1 MGLLSFM
8 YRHPVATVG
17 GVGTAMALSE
27 AADKAKETEA
37 KIMAEQLGTPEA
49 KYSELNEFLSQK
61 KYLEEK
67 LAFYKKAEREDLFT
81 NSMIGGFG
89 SGIGAET
96 ARAGMGAI
104 GKLISGTSHKLHER
118 LFMDARRR
126 QILDKIVA
134 NDFIIA
140 TFERENP
147 GMAEATYSTMIKVAP
162 TLSMDPN
169 IVTSFLRNA
178 AQSGGPL
185 DYHSVKL
192 LADAELSARKAVSPL
207 GGH

>member
-17 GVGTAMALSE
+17 GVGTAAALSE

-37 KIMAEQLGTPEA
+37 RIMAEQLGTPEA

-67 LAFYKKAEREDLFT
+67 LAFYKKAE
-81 NSMIGGFG
+81 GFG
-89 SGIGAET
+89 DSIMGGLGGSIGSET
-96 ARAGMGAI
+96 AKAGIGAI
-104 GKLISGTSHKLHER
+104 GKLISGTTHKIHER

-126 QILDKIVA
+126 QLLDKIVSS
-134 NDFIIA
+134 DPIISV
-140 TFERENP
+140 FERNSP
-147 GMAEATYSTMIKVAP
+147 GSSESAYATMIKVAP

-192 LADAELSARKAVSPL
+192 LADAELSARKAVGPL